1 LDKSSEEW
9 RNECEARYLLTLK
22 LEKRREML
30 EGISKK
36 RKAEAVSKLKA
47 EIVRQFNLTK
57 GNL

>member
-1 LDKSSEEW
+1 MDKSSEEW
-9 RNECEARYLLTLK
+9 RNECEARYLLTLP

-47 EIVRQFNLTK
+47 EIVRQFNEK
-57 GNL
+57 MESR